1 MKIEEIEIN
10 IKNPA
15 LMIGS
20 LQFARHNV
28 LRVTAKTGEV
38 LAIGSQARD
47 MVGMRAS
54 TPRKCSAATASIRSC

>member
-20 LQFARHNV
+20 LQFAGHNV
-28 LRVTAKTGEV
+28 LRVTTKTGEV
-38 LAIGSQARD
+38 LAIDISGARYGWD
-47 MVGMRAS
+47 ES
-54 TPRKCSAATASIRSC
+54 LYT